1 MQKRDLRK
9 FDWTCPSKASSYIL
23 FETSTQDVRASNPNL
38 SIGTFSSAP
47 FPRSEA
53 YRAKGNH
60 MRTLVQPPPSSQCH
74 FCGGELRFKR
84 IESASRTLELNN
96 EIFVCAK
103 CGREQS
109 YTVSHDHMMPDPK
122 AAYPND

>member
-1 MQKRDLRK
+1 
-9 FDWTCPSKASSYIL
+9 
-23 FETSTQDVRASNPNL
+23 
-38 SIGTFSSAP
+38 
-47 FPRSEA
+47 
-53 YRAKGNH
+53 

-74 FCGGELRFKR
+74 FCGGELRLKR
-84 IESASRTLELNN
+84 IESASRTLELDN

-109 YTVSHDHMMPDPK
+109 CAVSHDHMMPDPK